1 MSSED
6 QFRRG
11 IDEFNSGCYF
21 ECHDTLEDLWH
32 GTRGPDRRFLQ
43 GLIQVSVG
51 FYHLLNGNYKG
62 AASQFTRG
70 LAKLDAYR
78 PSYKGV
84 ELEVFTTSIV
94 HWLMMAERGIHDE
107 HVEIDESRIP
117 KVSFTVTHPSKENSY
132 GNNDN

>member
-1 MSSED
+1 MSLGD
-6 QFRRG
+6 QFKRG

-51 FYHLLNGNYKG
+51 FYHFFNGNYKG
-62 AASQFTRG
+62 AVSQYTRG
-70 LAKLDAYR
+70 LAKLDSYR
-78 PSYKGV
+78 PSHKGV
-84 ELEVFTTSIV
+84 ELEEFTTSVV
-94 HWLMMAERGIHDE
+94 HWLMMAERGIRGE
-107 HVEIDESRIP
+107 HVEIDESKIP
-117 KVSFTVTHPSKENSY
+117 KVSITETHSLKENTY